1 MNDPYDQIFV
11 ARQSLIHMVVLL
23 LLLFAA
29 GCASMD
35 QFRYDTEH
43 ESLSLQAGDLAAGGI
58 GFLTPAAATGREADK
73 QALALSF
80 AKKLQLMYP
89 QIRVVALP
97 HVLSAVNAADL
108 DEQYKQM
115 YRDYLETSIL
125 EGSILRSIGEVSE
138 VRYFAQLS
146 LASFKQSR
154 KTRFGFLG
162 LRVSQTESANIRTFV
177 QIWDAHNAS
186 VAWEGFVE
194 FNFSYETSA
203 EAPVTFQDVAELA
216 AEQLFSELPGADST
230 WITAR

>member
-1 MNDPYDQIFV
+1 
-11 ARQSLIHMVVLL
+11 MVVLL

-35 QFRYDTEH
+35 QFEYDTEH

-89 QIRVVALP
+89 QIRVVTLP

-146 LASFKQSR
+146 LASFQQSR
-154 KTRFGFLG
+154 QRRFGFFG
-162 LRVSQTESANIRTFV
+162 LRVSQTESANIRVFV